1 MTENKNTTAAFD
13 DPRWILIR
21 ASKIGLA
28 LTLVA
33 GVSAAG
39 VIIVLALTW
48 WLTLLLMIALS
59 ALLALEISRL
69 ALLRPDSIIAF
80 YLVTLDPVDSDNLN
94 KAARKNNLG
103 IRLRHRN
110 GRDSEGRV
118 RDGAFVMPWFMN
130 IPYIDEK
137 PTSRSRKLFPRL
149 LPRLLPRL
157 SPRVLPLWRDAVT
170 PDDARRTRVKL
181 RWQ

>member
-1 MTENKNTTAAFD
+1 MSENKNIIATVD

-21 ASKIGLA
+21 TSKIGMA
-28 LTLVA
+28 LTL
-33 GVSAAG
+33 AAG
-39 VIIVLALTW
+39 VISAIIITTLPVAWWATAAMMFVLIV
-48 WLTLLLMIALS
+48 
-59 ALLALEISRL
+59 LLALEISRL
-69 ALLRPDSIIAF
+69 TLRRPNSIIAF
-80 YLVTLDPVDSDNLN
+80 YLVTLDPEN
-94 KAARKNNLG
+94 AAQKSNLG

-130 IPYIDEK
+130 IPYNDEK
-137 PTSRSRKLFPRL
+137 QTSRYRKLW
-149 LPRLLPRL
+149 
-157 SPRVLPLWRDAVT
+157 PRVLPLWRDALA

>member
-1 MTENKNTTAAFD
+1 MAENKNTTAGFD

-21 ASKIGLA
+21 ASKIVIA

-39 VIIVLALTW
+39 VIIMLTLTW
-48 WLTLLLMIALS
+48 WLTLLLMLALS

-69 ALLRPDSIIAF
+69 SLLGPNAIIAF
-80 YLVTLDPVDSDNLN
+80 YLVTLDPVDPDNLN

-103 IRLRHRN
+103 IRLRHRS
-110 GRDSEGRV
+110 GRESEGRV
-118 RDGAFVMPWFMN
+118 RDNAFVMPWFIN

-149 LPRLLPRL
+149 LPRL
-157 SPRVLPLWRDAVT
+157 SPRVLPLCR
-170 PDDARRTRVKL
+170 PDRSFA
-181 RWQ
+181 QS